1 MRTTLDID
9 QDVLQAAKELAKHQ
23 QKTAGQ
29 VVSELLRT
37 ALNQAKTRGND
48 SANLQVN
55 EPSPMYGI
63 QPFASRGSVVT
74 NQLIDDLKEDLGL

>member
-29 VVSELLRT
+29 VVSELLRL

-48 SANLQVN
+48 SANLQVS

-63 QPFASRGSVVT
+63 QPFASRGRLVT
-74 NQLIDDLKEDLGL
+74 NQLIDDLNEDLGL